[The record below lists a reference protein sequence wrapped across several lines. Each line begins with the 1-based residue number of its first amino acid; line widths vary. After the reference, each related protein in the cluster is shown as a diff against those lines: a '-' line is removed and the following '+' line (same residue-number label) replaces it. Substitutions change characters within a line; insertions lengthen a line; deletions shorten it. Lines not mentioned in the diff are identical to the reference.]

1 MKAYLDIVK
10 KILDTGELVDTRQ
23 GTKAYTIAG
32 AIFEHDMSK
41 GFPLLT
47 TKKMPFRLI
56 SSELEFFINGITDKQ
71 WLLDRNNHIWDE
83 WASPVKAPY
92 GHDEESKK
100 RMLEERD
107 LGPIYGFQWRH
118 FNAKYENYDTN
129 YENQGLDQLKKIIE
143 TLKTNPRD
151 RRMIVSAWNPL
162 QINEMGLPPCH
173 YSFQITTINGKLNL
187 LWNQRS
193 VDTMLGLPFNI
204 ASYALLLHLIAKE
217 AGLKEGKL
225 VGFLADVHL
234 FENHVEGAK
243 EQLGRDP
250 NKYPLP
256 TIETNDWK
264 SIFEW
269 KYEDTKLNNYESFDR
284 ISFEIAI

>member
-1 MKAYLDIVK
+1 MRAYLNIVK
-10 KILDTGELVDTRQ
+10 KILDEGKLVETRTGI
-23 GTKAYTIAG
+23 KAYTIAG

-47 TKKMPFRLI
+47 TKKTPFRLI
-56 SSELEFFINGITDKQ
+56 ASELEFFIKGITDKE
-71 WLLDRNNHIWDE
+71 WLKEKNNHIWDE
-83 WASPVKAPY
+83 WAKPQLAPY

-100 RMLEERD
+100 KMLEERD

-118 FNAKYENYDTN
+118 FNAPYEKFDSN
-129 YENQGLDQLKKIIE
+129 YEGKGIDQLKKIIE

-162 QINEMGLPPCH
+162 QFDEMALPPCH
-173 YSFQITTINGKLNL
+173 YAFQITVIDGKLNL

-204 ASYALLLHLIAKE
+204 ASYALLLHLLAKE

-225 VGFLADVHL
+225 VGFLADVHIY
-234 FENHVEGAK
+234 ENHLDGAR
-243 EQLGRDP
+243 EQLTRDP
-250 NKYPLP
+250 EKYSLCQ
-256 TIETNDWK
+256 IETENWK
-264 SIFEW
+264 SIFDW
-269 KYEDTKLNNYESFDR
+269 KYEDTKVNNYESYDR
-284 ISFEIAI
+284 IKFDIAV

>member
-1 MKAYLDIVK
+1 MRTYLDIVQ
-10 KILDTGELVDTRQ
+10 KIIKEGKLENTRTGIR
-23 GTKAYTIAG
+23 AYTIAG

-47 TKKMPFRLI
+47 TKKVPFRLI
-56 SSELEFFINGITDKQ
+56 ASELEFFINGKTDKK
-71 WLLDRNNHIWDE
+71 WLQDNNNHIWDE
-83 WASPVKAPY
+83 WAKPQKAPY

-118 FNAKYENYDTN
+118 FNAPYESYDTD
-129 YENQGLDQLKKIIE
+129 YTGKGIDQLKKVIE

-151 RRMIVSAWNPL
+151 RRMIVNAWNP
-162 QINEMGLPPCH
+162 QQFSEMALPPCH
-173 YSFQITTINGKLNL
+173 YSFQITVIDNKLNL

-204 ASYALLLHLIAKE
+204 ASYALLLHLLAKE
-217 AGLKEGKL
+217 SGLKEGKL
-225 VGFLADVHL
+225 VGFLADVHIY
-234 FENHVEGAK
+234 ENHIEGAK
-243 EQLGRDP
+243 EQLTRDT

-256 TIETNDWK
+256 TIETENWK
-264 SIFEW
+264 SIFDW
-269 KYEDTKLNNYESFDR
+269 KYQDSKILNYQSYDK
-284 ISFEIAI
+284 IPFEIAV